1 MLFSTPPA
9 PLPKIT
15 APTAAEICEKSKPSP
30 EGKALLTPDMK
41 PPEFQKA
48 LEQKK
53 LGVDSV
59 HFLAHGMQ
67 PKDSICWGAQS
78 CKLVVGKLSPPELE
92 MFKGLEL
99 WLKTPNAA
107 LLGNISACI
116 PKIDFTGPA
125 GWCGQAALWVGM
137 PALAAAAIAG
147 AILLCA
153 GLKVGVAMPPIPKPK
168 IPIPPLGLLTPEIML
183 KFPLPPVP
191 PLPVLAQPKLMK
203 ILLPFIDIGKLVACG
218 KVSCC

>member
-15 APTAAEICEKSKPSP
+15 APTAAEVAEKSKPSP
-30 EGKALLTPDMK
+30 EGTALLTPDMK

-78 CKLVVGKLSPPELE
+78 CGLVVPKLCGPELE
-92 MFKGLEL
+92 MLKALEC
-99 WLKTPNAA
+99 WLKAPSPDL
-107 LLGNISACI
+107 LLGISGC
-116 PKIDFTGPA
+116 
-125 GWCGQAALWVGM
+125 V
-137 PALAAAAIAG
+137 
-147 AILLCA
+147 
-153 GLKVGVAMPPIPKPK
+153 
-168 IPIPPLGLLTPEIML
+168 
-183 KFPLPPVP
+183 
-191 PLPVLAQPKLMK
+191 
-203 ILLPFIDIGKLVACG
+203 
-218 KVSCC
+218 